1 MSDRW
6 VNLNPLTEVP
16 TIASLATA
24 FQRQLAPALA
34 RPRRFVTSR
43 LAAMLGRTELPGRDE
58 LAALRPA
65 SRVLLVGLAAWIAM
79 VGIVTLIAVAWVELS
94 TMSFPAW
101 FDPRGTASAAVK
113 TRSHASFDN
122 IVQHP
127 LFSRARQ
134 VAVTTPVALRP
145 PPQPPLAVALDKGIV
160 LKGVFINGAQAKAFL
175 VSPQNPIGA
184 WLQAGDTIAGW
195 KVVSLKPDEVVLEGQ
210 NEQLA
215 VSLSNK
221 GPTK

>member
-6 VNLNPLTEVP
+6 ANLNPLAEVQ
-16 TIASLATA
+16 TVASLATG

-34 RPRRFVTSR
+34 SLRRIVTSR

-79 VGIVTLIAVAWVELS
+79 VGAVTLTAVAWVELS
-94 TMSFPAW
+94 TMSLPAW

-122 IVQHP
+122 IVQRP

-134 VAVTTPVALRP
+134 LAVATPVAFAP
-145 PPQPPLAVALDKGIV
+145 PPPPPPMALDRGIT
-160 LKGVFINGAQAKAFL
+160 LRGVFINGAQAKAFL

-184 WLQAGDTIAGW
+184 WLQAGDSIAGW

-210 NEQLA
+210 NEKLA

-221 GPTK
+221 GPAK

>member
-6 VNLNPLTEVP
+6 VNLNPLAEMP
-16 TIASLATA
+16 TIAALATV
-24 FQRQLAPALA
+24 FRRQLTPALA
-34 RPRRFVTSR
+34 SPRRIVTSR

-79 VGIVTLIAVAWVELS
+79 VGVVTLVAVAWVELS
-94 TMSFPAW
+94 TLSLPAW

-122 IVQHP
+122 IVQRP

-134 VAVTTPVALRP
+134 VAVATPVALAPSP
-145 PPQPPLAVALDKGIV
+145 PPPPSMALDRGIT

-184 WLQAGDTIAGW
+184 WLQAGDNIAGW

-210 NEQLA
+210 NEKLA

>member
-6 VNLNPLTEVP
+6 ANLNPLAEAP
-16 TIASLATA
+16 SIASLAVV
-24 FQRQLAPALA
+24 FRRLAPALA
-34 RPRRFVTSR
+34 SPRRIVTSR

-79 VGIVTLIAVAWVELS
+79 VVVVTVIAVAWVGLS
-94 TMSFPAW
+94 TMSLPAW

-122 IVQHP
+122 IVQRP

-134 VAVTTPVALRP
+134 VAVVT
-145 PPQPPLAVALDKGIV
+145 AVALPPSPPPRPSTALDRGII

-175 VSPQNPIGA
+175 VSQQNPIGA
-184 WLQAGDTIAGW
+184 WVRAGDNIAGW

-210 NEQLA
+210 NEKLA

>member
-6 VNLNPLTEVP
+6 ANLNPLAEVQ
-16 TIASLATA
+16 TVASLATG
-24 FQRQLAPALA
+24 FRRQLAPALA
-34 RPRRFVTSR
+34 SLRRIVTSR

-79 VGIVTLIAVAWVELS
+79 VGAVTLTAVAWVELS
-94 TMSFPAW
+94 TMSLPAW

-122 IVQHP
+122 IVQRP

-134 VAVTTPVALRP
+134 LAVATPVALAP
-145 PPQPPLAVALDKGIV
+145 PPPPPSMALDRGIT

-184 WLQAGDTIAGW
+184 WLQAGDNIAGW
-195 KVVSLKPDEVVLEGQ
+195 KVVSLKPDEVMLEGQ
-210 NEQLA
+210 NEKLA

-221 GPTK
+221 GPAK

>member
-6 VNLNPLTEVP
+6 ASLNPLAEAP
-16 TIASLATA
+16 SIASLAA
-24 FQRQLAPALA
+24 VFRRRLAPALA
-34 RPRRFVTSR
+34 SPRRIVTSR
-43 LAAMLGRTELPGRDE
+43 LAAMLGRAELPGRDD

-79 VGIVTLIAVAWVELS
+79 VVVVTVIAVAWVGLS
-94 TMSFPAW
+94 TMSLPAW

-122 IVQHP
+122 IVQRP

-134 VAVTTPVALRP
+134 VAVAA
-145 PPQPPLAVALDKGIV
+145 AVALPPSPPPRPSIALDRGII

-175 VSPQNPIGA
+175 VSQQNPIGA
-184 WLQAGDTIAGW
+184 WVRAGDNIAGW

-210 NEQLA
+210 NEKLA